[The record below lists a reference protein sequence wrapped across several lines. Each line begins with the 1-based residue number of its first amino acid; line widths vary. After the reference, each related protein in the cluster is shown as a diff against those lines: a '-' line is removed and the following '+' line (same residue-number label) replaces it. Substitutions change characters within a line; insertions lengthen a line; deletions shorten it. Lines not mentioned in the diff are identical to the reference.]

1 MAKLPLTKEMILN
14 SAEEV
19 LLRFGPTKANVQDI
33 ARALNVS
40 HPVIYRHYDSKAK
53 LWDAVV
59 ERWLDRASAPLND
72 ILNEP
77 LSSDIKLYRWLE
89 ALFKG
94 KRQSA
99 INEPELYAIY
109 TTLAAQSSEV
119 LHQHITHLIED
130 IIKIIKQGVDEGV
143 FVKDNPEQTALAI
156 VDAFTRFYHPAHVN
170 EWQNP
175 NIDKEF
181 NALWEILLKGITYHS
196 YLT

>member
-19 LLRFGPTKANVQDI
+19 LLRFGPAKANVQDV

-59 ERWLDRASAPLND
+59 ERWLERAATPLND

-77 LSSDIKLYRWLE
+77 LSPDIKLYRWLE
-89 ALFKG
+89 ASLKG

-99 INEPELYAIY
+99 INEPELFAIY
-109 TTLAAQSSEV
+109 TTLAAQSREV
-119 LHQHITHLIED
+119 LHQHVTHLIEE

-143 FVKDNPEQTALAI
+143 FVKDNPKQTALAI
-156 VDAFTRFYHPAHVN
+156 LNAFTRFYHPAHVN

-181 NALWEILLKGITYHS
+181 NALWEILLKGITYH
-196 YLT
+196 